1 MPSPVPAVSPTVV
14 NLQRFGFHE
23 QPTILVVT
31 FSMPLDSARAIDLAN
46 YRIVTLGGPG
56 RGGSL
61 KGHVTRVRKA
71 VYDPVTNTVTL
82 HMAQRMD
89 IHNHYRITITG
100 TAPYG
105 LMGSDDALLAGAGTG
120 YPGTNFVG
128 LLSEKTLAGPSS
140 AAIRLNGGFQVQF

>member
-1 MPSPVPAVSPTVV
+1 MT
-14 NLQRFGFHE
+14 NRRFSW
-23 QPTILVVT
+23 LRSVCR
-31 FSMPLDSARAIDLAN
+31 SARRAVNLAN

-89 IHNHYRITITG
+89 IHNRYRITITG

-120 YPGTNFVG
+120 DPGTNFVG
-128 LLSEKTLAGPSS
+128 LISEKTLVGPSS
-140 AAIRLNGGFQVQF
+140 AAIRLSRSSQARPAGDFRPRQAIQEYPPA